1 MLPGVRLDT
10 RALAKVQKGSNTTPD
25 QTWTLALGL
34 IYLDSSLFFFFLVNH
49 TDISCGDPTSDL

>member
-34 IYLDSSLFFFFLVNH
+34 IYLDSSLFFFFFGKSHRHLMW
-49 TDISCGDPTSDL
+49 